1 MALSWK
7 YKEYKRRFLY
17 KEYKDYKSLE
27 VHMQNPFIPTF
38 GVSPVV
44 LGGDDS
50 LIRDFG
56 AGLDGGP
63 GDPRRT
69 LLISGPRG
77 IGKTVALNELED
89 EAARHGWVVL
99 RAQPYDLISPLV
111 ASVIPKTLSSLRQK
125 NPDRRRIT
133 GVNIAGIGG
142 FSTET
147 PSSEKPEPSLIGS
160 LNALCDALPQGSGAL
175 LTLDEV
181 QSVDPRELWQLTAAV
196 QDLRRDGRDVA
207 FAAAGLPDG
216 VATLL
221 QHPGTTFLRRA
232 QHTVLAPMTPTETL
246 TVLDETA
253 LQGAV
258 HIPADVLHDAAALT
272 RGYPFLIQL
281 LGYHLFE
288 RAIRR
293 DQLVSHD
300 DLGAVTPDVLRTLGD
315 LVHQPALLHL
325 PTAELE
331 YLEAMAEVQDGQQA
345 VPSAAIAQR
354 LGKSL
359 QQVSMVRQKLI
370 DRELIYSPRRGALNF
385 VIPHMGS
392 HLKQRA
398 TRDTGWD

>member
-1 MALSWK
+1 MI
-7 YKEYKRRFLY
+7 E
-17 KEYKDYKSLE
+17 
-27 VHMQNPFIPTF
+27 
-38 GVSPVV
+38 
-44 LGGDDS
+44 
-50 LIRDFG
+50 
-56 AGLDGGP
+56 
-63 GDPRRT
+63 
-69 LLISGPRG
+69 
-77 IGKTVALNELED
+77 
-89 EAARHGWVVL
+89 
-99 RAQPYDLISPLV
+99 
-111 ASVIPKTLSSLRQK
+111 
-125 NPDRRRIT
+125 
-133 GVNIAGIGG
+133 
-142 FSTET
+142 
-147 PSSEKPEPSLIGS
+147 
-160 LNALCDALPQGSGAL
+160 
-175 LTLDEV
+175 
-181 QSVDPRELWQLTAAV
+181 
-196 QDLRRDGRDVA
+196 
-207 FAAAGLPDG
+207 
-216 VATLL
+216 
-221 QHPGTTFLRRA
+221 
-232 QHTVLAPMTPTETL
+232 
-246 TVLDETA
+246 ETA